1 MPRVICKQPQTFQE
15 PYTIQ
20 TLTFESGDEMIRC
33 DHVFKF
39 LVGFFFFWYLAK
51 RNWGCCFGFV
61 WHFWE
66 YNCELFKPVSEI
78 LKV

>member
-20 TLTFESGDEMIRC
+20 TLTFESEDEMIRC

-39 LVGFFFFWYLAK
+39 LVVFFFFGIWLNEIGDAVLVL
-51 RNWGCCFGFV
+51 FGTFGSTIAN
-61 WHFWE
+61 F
-66 YNCELFKPVSEI
+66 LS
-78 LKV
+78 L